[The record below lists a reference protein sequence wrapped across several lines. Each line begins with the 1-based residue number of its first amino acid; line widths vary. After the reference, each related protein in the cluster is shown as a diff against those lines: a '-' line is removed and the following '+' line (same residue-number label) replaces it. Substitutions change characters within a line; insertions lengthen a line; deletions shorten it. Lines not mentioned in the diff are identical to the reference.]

1 MMLLKACDV
10 YTFVNVILNIM
21 ISNHSVVS
29 ALSIV
34 VFSSEL
40 FICDGNMV
48 PLTSIVSQGLTAE
61 IISKLTSN
69 LEYYYLQVE
78 DWRCEGL
85 SSY

>member
-1 MMLLKACDV
+1 MH
-10 YTFVNVILNIM
+10 TFVNVILNIM

-40 FICDGNMV
+40 FRNMV